1 MQELI
6 EKIKREQVS
15 FKEESTIIDGNK
27 EYVKGVLKWLETAL
41 VFISQLKQKAK
52 QKTLL
57 KQSSSRVV
65 VKQVIKKVVKEVPI
79 HYVLNVES
87 FIAGYLRMVSSYTKN
102 ESHLWP
108 ILRKKALNTLYT
120 KNLSKQKGSDT
131 SQLYFK

>member
-79 HYVLNVES
+79 HYVLKRRILYCRLFEDG
-87 FIAGYLRMVSSYTKN
+87 FILYKKRVSSMTYSTK
-102 ESHLWP
+102 ES
-108 ILRKKALNTLYT
+108 T
-120 KNLSKQKGSDT
+120 
-131 SQLYFK
+131 